1 MSERLRPI
9 LELVDALDLDASE
22 LSALR
27 ANLADRA
34 NEPERTHDRSQRDLS
49 ATLATMSPLLEHM
62 PVPVVIYEPPD
73 FRIGMANAAFRDLFG
88 GRELLGKPLAE
99 VYPGASTVLSMLEE
113 ACRSG
118 EAQTRREYVVRLKNA
133 AGRVEEHYF
142 TSWCQPLVD
151 DQGRVTSLIAVGFDV
166 SKEVHARALIAE
178 SAERMRVVLDE
189 LPVGVNVRDAT
200 TGELRMSNK
209 ASAQIL
215 GVDVRD
221 HAHPDS
227 WHVWEARFA
236 DGQLLNSDDHAF
248 RRAMISGEP
257 VRNQVVVLR
266 RASTQDERV
275 VRSSAVPVT
284 WESKSNLIV
293 SVFDDITEEHRL
305 VREREQTARFAE
317 TFVGI
322 LGHDLR
328 NPLNAITMA
337 ASLLQHQPSLSGADL
352 KRARQIAASADRMA
366 KMVDQLLDLTRARMA
381 QGIPIERSSM
391 DFVAAIV
398 SVRDELA
405 SAHPK
410 VQFLSDLPDAM
421 LGEWDRDRL
430 GQVVSNLLSNAIEHG
445 EPAEPIHI
453 ALTEAT
459 NKVHFSVQNYGP
471 SIPSAILPR
480 LFDPFRRG
488 SVAPNARSKGLGLGL
503 YITREIVRGHGG
515 SIDVTQDNGT
525 TFVVTLPRFMER
537 PAEPT

>member
-9 LELVDALDLDASE
+9 LELVDALDLDAAE

-27 ANLADRA
+27 ESLAERA
-34 NEPERTHDRSQRDLS
+34 NEAGRTHDRSQRDMS

-62 PVPVVIYEPPD
+62 PVPVVIYETPD

-88 GRELLGKPLAE
+88 GQELLGRPLAE

-113 ACRSG
+113 ACRSA
-118 EAQTRREYVVRLKNA
+118 EPQTRREYVVRRKNA
-133 AGRVEEHYF
+133 AGRIEEHYF

-151 DQGRVTSLIAVGFDV
+151 DQGRVTSVIAVGFDV
-166 SKEVHARALIAE
+166 SKEVRARAIIAE

-189 LPVGVNVRDAT
+189 LPVGVDVRDAT
-200 TGELRMSNK
+200 TGELKMSNK

-227 WHVWEARFA
+227 WQVWETRFA
-236 DGQLLNSDDHAF
+236 DGQLVGNDEHAF

-257 VRNQVVVLR
+257 VRNQIVVLR
-266 RASTQDERV
+266 RAGTQEERI

-284 WESKSNLIV
+284 WESSSNLIV
-293 SVFDDITEEHRL
+293 SVFDDVTDEHRL
-305 VREREQTARFAE
+305 LREREQTARFAE

-337 ASLLQHQPSLSGADL
+337 SSLLQQASLNGADL

-366 KMVDQLLDLTRARMA
+366 KMVNQLLDLTRARMA

-391 DFVAAIV
+391 DLVATIL

-405 SAHPK
+405 AAHPK
-410 VQFLSDLPDAM
+410 VRFLSDLPDVM
-421 LGEWDRDRL
+421 VGEWDRDRL

-445 EPAEPIHI
+445 DPAEPIHI
-453 ALTEAT
+453 ALTADA
-459 NKVHFSVQNYGP
+459 NKVFFSVQNHGSP
-471 SIPSAILPR
+471 IPSAILPR

-488 SVAPNARSKGLGLGL
+488 AVTPNARSKGLGLGL
-503 YITREIVRGHGG
+503 YIAREIVLGHGG
-515 SIDVTQDNGT
+515 SIDVTQNDGT
-525 TFVVTLPRFMER
+525 TFVVTLPRFLE
-537 PAEPT
+537 AAAKKT